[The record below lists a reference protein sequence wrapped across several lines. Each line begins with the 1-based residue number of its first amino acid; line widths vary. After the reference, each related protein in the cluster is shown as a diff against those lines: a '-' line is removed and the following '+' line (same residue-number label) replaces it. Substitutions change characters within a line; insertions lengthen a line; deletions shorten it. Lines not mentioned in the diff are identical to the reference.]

1 MVVAAFFQYHHDI
14 VFLYQRQSLFD
25 LESSFLI
32 EVLVLDLTL
41 LLLILVPNFENYIH
55 SNN

>member
-25 LESSFLI
+25 LESSFMI